1 MIYEAKT
8 YQGGILFQLQVAA
21 RVKNKLCNLP
31 LHLSAPLCPHTWR
44 RLLGTTAVLSLLGWE
59 SLRYGDRERGI

>member
-31 LHLSAPLCPHTWR
+31 LHLSAPLCPHT
-44 RLLGTTAVLSLLGWE
+44 
-59 SLRYGDRERGI
+59 